1 MAEQGHDSA
10 TTIVENV
17 AGHSVSGDRSLA
29 IRYQQLA
36 SGRYSR
42 VATATFTPPEAV
54 NMKGYEL
61 HAAPTLYPGQTV
73 RTRLS
78 ADAANQQRVT
88 VQLYLRLYGA
98 KDQLTRLYGPQI
110 ALAAGAEQTIEW
122 LIPETGG
129 QPIAEIGLETRNDQ
143 RADGTIYLDYLTW
156 GGEPNC
162 TFTDPENGGQMWR
175 RAWVNGIDQFD
186 FRWAEPYRLCQNSG
200 RGLLMTGTRD
210 WRNYRVTST
219 LTPHL
224 VTATG
229 VAVRV
234 QGLRR
239 YYALLLTRRNGQPIA
254 QLVKVLHDETVLA
267 ETAFEWSFGT
277 GYELSLQVD
286 GQRFQGAING
296 TPLFDLTDDEPT
308 LSSGGIALVCEEGRV
323 GTDAVHVAA
332 V

>member
-1 MAEQGHDSA
+1 
-10 TTIVENV
+10 
-17 AGHSVSGDRSLA
+17 
-29 IRYQQLA
+29 
-36 SGRYSR
+36 
-42 VATATFTPPEAV
+42 
-54 NMKGYEL
+54 
-61 HAAPTLYPGQTV
+61 
-73 RTRLS
+73 
-78 ADAANQQRVT
+78 
-88 VQLYLRLYGA
+88 
-98 KDQLTRLYGPQI
+98 
-110 ALAAGAEQTIEW
+110 
-122 LIPETGG
+122 
-129 QPIAEIGLETRNDQ
+129 
-143 RADGTIYLDYLTW
+143 
-156 GGEPNC
+156 
-162 TFTDPENGGQMWR
+162 MWR
-175 RAWVNGIDQFD
+175 RSWVNGIDQFD

-239 YYALLLTRRNGQPIA
+239 YYALLLTHRNGQPIA

-296 TPLFDLTDDEPT
+296 KPVFDLTDDEPT

-323 GTDAVHVAA
+323 GTDAVQVAA